1 MENGLRWIADA
12 YDGGYTFTLCEGIT
26 PQELLVRMG
35 AEPSHVHELTDH
47 AVAELHFRP
56 EDGHLSDL
64 GFLDREDED
73 LVARLEEAGFLS
85 HPQVIVRAGAVPGWA
100 YAIESFSSRATNCL
114 VPLSRGTRAYT
125 MFRSGAGMQQVGYA
139 RAGEVVAYYEPRASG
154 QEHTTPEAEVP
165 GFTYTAD
172 ELPDIAF
179 LRFLEQELGICIA
192 WEETLTPLP
201 TAAFT
206 QAHP

>member
-1 MENGLRWIADA
+1 MENGLRWIADV
-12 YDGGYTFTLCEGIT
+12 YDVGYTFTLCEGIT

-35 AEPSHVHELTDH
+35 AEPSHIHELTDH
-47 AVAELHFRP
+47 AVSELQFWP

-64 GFLDREDED
+64 EFLDREDED
-73 LVARLEEAGFLS
+73 LLARLEEAGFLS
-85 HPQVIVRAGAVPGWA
+85 QPQVIVRAGAVPGWA
-100 YAIESFSSRATNCL
+100 YAIESFSSRATNYL
-114 VPLSRGTRAYT
+114 GPLSHGTRAFT
-125 MFRSGAGMQQVGYA
+125 VFRSGAGMQQVGYA
-139 RAGEVVAYYEPRASG
+139 RAGEVVAYYEPRASS
-154 QEHTTPEAEVP
+154 QAPTATEASVP

-179 LRFLEQELGICIA
+179 LRFLERELGVYIP

-206 QAHP
+206 HNHP